1 MIYLYNRFQDKENQI
16 VAGCRH
22 HQAFS
27 KQEAKNVT
35 LPCALHGEITV

>member
-1 MIYLYNRFQDKENQI
+1 MCNRFQDKENQI
-16 VAGCRH
+16 VAGGFRH
-22 HQAFS
+22 QQAFS